1 MYKSSYVPKSLSK
14 EDKKKQV
21 KSIKEQTKRPKLKS
35 FESKRSP
42 FAKRFEDKYGYKI
55 TEKSKISKDLL
66 SMTGIK
72 QVINKGVAA
81 YYNSGSRP
89 NQTPASWS
97 NARLASVLLFGAA
110 ARIDKDILLKYGKGD
125 ILKKAKEKFE
135 IKSHKQK
142 QKENAK
148 RDVEDIPLDK
158 LKEHSKLHKGGMK
171 SMHIKNMI
179 KFMKEGNSFD
189 EAHKKAKKEDLKK

>member
-14 EDKKKQV
+14 EDKKKQI

-42 FAKRFEDKYGYKI
+42 FVKRFEQKYGYKI
-55 TEKSKISKDLL
+55 TEKSKIAKDLL
-66 SMTGIK
+66 SMTGINK
-72 QVINKGVAA
+72 TIEKGVAA

-97 NARLASVLLFGAA
+97 NARLASVLLFGPAS
-110 ARIDKDILLKYGKGD
+110 RIDKNILLKYGKGE
-125 ILKKAKEKFE
+125 ILVKAKEKFGE
-135 IKSHKQK
+135 KKDKKQ
-142 QKENAK
+142 
-148 RDVEDIPLDK
+148 IPLDK

-171 SMHIKNMI
+171 SIHMKNMI
-179 KFMKEGNSFD
+179 KFMKEGDTFN

>member
-14 EDKKKQV
+14 EDKKKQI

-35 FESKRSP
+35 FETKRSP
-42 FAKRFEDKYGYKI
+42 FVVRFEKKYGYKI
-55 TEKSKISKDLL
+55 TEKSKIAKDLL

-72 QVINKGVAA
+72 KTIDKGIAA

-135 IKSHKQK
+135 KKDK
-142 QKENAK
+142 KE
-148 RDVEDIPLDK
+148 IPLDK

-171 SMHIKNMI
+171 SIHMKNMI
-179 KFMKEGNSFD
+179 KFMKEGDTFN
-189 EAHKKAKKEDLKK
+189 EAHKKAKKEDLKKK